1 MNATVLTLLASTLP
15 LFASAQPVTVRSL
28 LVAKGF
34 ACEPLEY
41 PVAALRAE
49 VTGRTVISFTVSD
62 DGFVVQPEVKTSSG
76 RKRARKMLDFVALQ
90 HVRSCKLVDSAFLPP
105 GEYSHEFVW
114 AIR

>member
-1 MNATVLTLLASTLP
+1 MNTKLLALIALALP
-15 LFASAQPVTVRSL
+15 VIARAQPVTVPSP

-49 VTGRTVISFTVSD
+49 ATGRTVISFTVSD
-62 DGFVVQPEVKTSSG
+62 DGFIVQPEVKASSG
-76 RKRARKMLDFVALQ
+76 RKREHKLLDFVALQ
-90 HVRSCKLVDSAFLPP
+90 HVRSCKLASSASMPP

-114 AIR
+114 VIR